1 MTEDFLP
8 GFEDQRPR
16 TWLDAFPWLPGVAEP
31 NALPMWEDAIDG
43 NTVTARVQRLG
54 QLSGLAME
62 RLTQWT
68 LGQIFPGLTPEL
80 NLLEI
85 RLPARA
91 VNALGSHG
99 CNTAADLIPVRLE
112 EMMRWRS
119 VGVGTIDSILQ
130 ALADASTSMAT
141 PAVTTFTTSSKQP
154 QLEVP
159 TPRLTSVI
167 DDFKRI
173 AAWYALVGLPK
184 QPLLGAPLAPGSPK
198 EVVEA
203 RQRLELLQARALLN
217 GESGSDVAVF
227 FDKALA
233 TLDDRAVNVLANRV
247 FADVPL
253 TLDELGRVHGI
264 TRERVRQIEGKA
276 RGVMLGF
283 ISEGGP
289 LAMVADAARTL
300 IGTIRPLEDLLSLIP
315 SLGKTVEAVGQPAW
329 RVLDGLD
336 DAYEIE
342 DGWCAVPTMQS
353 AETVTR
359 AQLEER
365 VDQYGVARLVEL
377 DLIET
382 GRPEQL
388 SDLTA
393 SWLRRCGYIVEDD
406 AVFTRV
412 QSVGD
417 YAAAVLSV
425 TGSPMGAQEIVDR
438 FVFDR
443 TVGSLKNA
451 MSQDDRF
458 ERIDRDRW
466 ALKEW
471 GMEAYAG
478 IRSVI
483 REQVARNGGRANL
496 NDLIEHITGR
506 YTVTANSVVAYA
518 SMRPFEIQN
527 GVVRQHSG
535 DHEIRKT
542 PASTRRL
549 FRRPDAWAY
558 RVRISTD
565 HLRGSG
571 SVAPVGIAA
580 AVGLQ
585 PGESRQLPSSLGP
598 QLIAWTGTQPSFG
611 TIRRFLMDQD
621 IAAGTEAF
629 LVLGD
634 DGGFSF
640 EPAREPVGEPLSDAL
655 SLVGA
660 GENLDPDAARRAFAV
675 ALEMPESTPVIG
687 LIGAYRERGDDDIAE
702 LLISLREHLD
712 TVDRPKPPERRGDIE
727 DILDLL

>member
-1 MTEDFLP
+1 MTQDYLP
-8 GFEDQRPR
+8 GLDDQRPR
-16 TWLDAFPWLPGVAEP
+16 NWIDAFPWLKGVAKP
-31 NALPMWEDAIDG
+31 GTVPMWLEAIEG
-43 NTVTARVQRLG
+43 TSMTVRIRRLG
-54 QLSGLAME
+54 QLAELAME
-62 RLTQWT
+62 RLPQWT
-68 LGQIFPGLTPEL
+68 IGQIFPGLIPEL
-80 NLLEI
+80 DLFEL

-91 VNALGSHG
+91 ANALGRNG
-99 CNTAADLIPVRLE
+99 CRIAADLIPVRVE
-112 EMMRWRS
+112 EIMAWQQ
-119 VGVGTIDSILQ
+119 VGVGTIDTILQ
-130 ALADASTSMAT
+130 ALGDASTSMAT
-141 PAVTTFTTSSKQP
+141 PAVTAVTLSSQP
-154 QLEVP
+154 RLEVP
-159 TPRLTSVI
+159 PPQSTSLI

-173 AAWYALVGLPK
+173 ATWYALVGLPE

-198 EVVEA
+198 EVLEA
-203 RQRLELLQARALLN
+203 RQRLEVLQARALLN
-217 GESGSDVAVF
+217 GESGTDVAVLF
-227 FDKALA
+227 EKGLA
-233 TLDDRAVNVLANRV
+233 TLDSRAVNILANRV
-247 FADVPL
+247 FADVSL
-253 TLDELGRVHGI
+253 TLDELGRLHGV

-276 RGVMLGF
+276 RGAMLGF

-315 SLGKTVEAVGQPAW
+315 SLGKTVESVGQPAW

-336 DAYEIE
+336 DAYEIA
-342 DGWCAVPTMQS
+342 DGWCAVPTIQS

-365 VDQYGVARLVEL
+365 ADQYGVARLGEL

-382 GRPEQL
+382 SGPEQV
-388 SDLTA
+388 SELTA
-393 SWLRRCGYIVEDD
+393 VWLRRCGYVVEGD

-417 YAAAVLSV
+417 YAAGVLSV

-443 TVGSLKNA
+443 SVGSLKNA

-458 ERIDRDRW
+458 ERVDRDLW

-496 NDLIEHITGR
+496 NDLIEHLTGH

-518 SMRPFEIQN
+518 SMRPFEIQD
-527 GVVRQHSG
+527 GVVRLHSG
-535 DHEIRKT
+535 NHEIRKA

-549 FRRPDAWAY
+549 FRRANAWAY

-580 AVGLQ
+580 ALGLQ
-585 PGESRQLPSSLGP
+585 PGESRQLPSPLGP

-621 IAAGTEAF
+621 IAVGTDVF
-629 LVLGD
+629 LIMGD
-634 DGGFSF
+634 DGNFSF
-640 EPAREPVGEPLSDAL
+640 EPTREPVGQPLMDAL
-655 SLVGA
+655 SLIGA
-660 GENLDPDAARRAFAV
+660 AQTLDPDAARRSFAT
-675 ALEMPESTPVIG
+675 ALGMPESSPVVS

-702 LLISLREHLD
+702 LLISLREHID
-712 TVDRPKPPERRGDIE
+712 TGDTRERPEHRGDVDE
-727 DILDLL
+727 ILDLL